1 MNNLIK
7 LNIDKYDEI
16 QFNLYAEDVKKN
28 KKITLHKP
36 NRKWL

>member
-28 KKITLHKP
+28 KK
-36 NRKWL
+36 